1 MRLISYDCE
10 VFAYDWLVTLKDKE
24 TGVYTCIWN
33 DNEALKMA
41 LSDDCIY
48 VGFNSK
54 HYDQYIIKA
63 IAAGLSPEEIK
74 RVNDFIIAGGQ
85 GWQCPLLDGI
95 YFRFSN
101 VDIRDDTQQG
111 LSLKAIEGHL
121 GMSVKESSVP
131 FDIDR
136 PLTPEEKAETEFY
149 CKHDVDTAERLI
161 DIRKDYLKNKIN
173 LGRLAGLDEVKAMGM
188 TNAKLTAAM
197 LKATKK
203 PHDDERKYVYPDNLR
218 KEYIPPE
225 VFAFFDRMYDL
236 SISDSELFKGKFNLN
251 IGECPV
257 TLGYGG
263 IHGAIPNFFWEETE
277 DIVMYNIPMRTG
289 CAIEPET
296 VSRLAKDFSNI
307 RGVKDSSGKFENIL
321 AYIHGTDPE
330 HFSVLSGN
338 DALILKTLQNG
349 GKGGITAVANILP
362 EMMVSIY
369 QNWKKGDMVAAEA
382 AQQGIQP
389 IRDCFK
395 YGNPNS
401 IVKRAANLIGQPLGP
416 CRKPFGMVSEE
427 TDRVILDTID
437 RYYSVY
443 KR

>member
-111 LSLKAIEGHL
+111 LSLKGIEGHL

-173 LGRLAGLDEVKAMGM
+173 LGRLAGLDEVKAMGTIADIM
-188 TNAKLTAAM
+188 DIALFVKNSTEIDELSFRQLVDDKYTEQHYLEDYLRMGHKKLWWYIEQN
-197 LKATKK
+197 
-203 PHDDERKYVYPDNLR
+203 DYNLYYAENEVSGR
-218 KEYIPPE
+218 YRDFEKE
-225 VFAFFDRMYDL
+225 
-236 SISDSELFKGKFNLN
+236 
-251 IGECPV
+251 
-257 TLGYGG
+257 
-263 IHGAIPNFFWEETE
+263 
-277 DIVMYNIPMRTG
+277 
-289 CAIEPET
+289 
-296 VSRLAKDFSNI
+296 
-307 RGVKDSSGKFENIL
+307 
-321 AYIHGTDPE
+321 
-330 HFSVLSGN
+330 VL
-338 DALILKTLQNG
+338 
-349 GKGGITAVANILP
+349 
-362 EMMVSIY
+362 
-369 QNWKKGDMVAAEA
+369 
-382 AQQGIQP
+382 
-389 IRDCFK
+389 
-395 YGNPNS
+395 
-401 IVKRAANLIGQPLGP
+401 
-416 CRKPFGMVSEE
+416 
-427 TDRVILDTID
+427 
-437 RYYSVY
+437 
-443 KR
+443 